1 MADIDMIPRSYRNAL
16 DAQRA
21 LVRYGAALTLLL
33 VAGAAAAGALH
44 WRLALETPR
53 LERLRTDAARA
64 GALRTRIAAA
74 GQRRALLAANARAY
88 AALRGTGAA
97 AALAHALNAALGEK
111 LWLERLSFERKHE
124 LLQSTAG
131 PAPVGA
137 LQVST
142 SGPAGL
148 QEWRVINHI
157 DIDGHALDQAA
168 LAAFLAALSDS
179 PALADVRFIDSS
191 AAAGEG
197 GLLAFRAAAT
207 LRQQEKAP

>member
-1 MADIDMIPRSYRNAL
+1 MADIDMIPRSYCNAL
-16 DAQRA
+16 NAQRA

-33 VAGAAAAGALH
+33 VAGGAAAGALR

-64 GALRTRIAAA
+64 GALHTQIAAA
-74 GQRRALLAANARAY
+74 EQRRALLAANARAY
-88 AALRGTGAA
+88 AALRGTGSA
-97 AALAHALNAALGEK
+97 AALARALDTALGEK
-111 LWLERLSFERKHE
+111 IWLERLSFDRKHE
-124 LLQSTAG
+124 LLQSAADA
-131 PAPVGA
+131 APVGT

-142 SGPAGL
+142 SGPAGS
-148 QEWRVINHI
+148 QQWRIINHI

-168 LAAFLAALSDS
+168 LAAFLAALSAS

-191 AAAGEG
+191 AAATEG